1 MGFNRKYVLY
11 LRVSS
16 QEQGRSGLGLEAQ
29 ERDIQLF
36 LSNYAETPYEVL
48 GKFVEVHS
56 GKDNDRPQLLA
67 AIQLAK
73 EQKAVLV
80 CSKLDRISRRV
91 SFIASLM
98 EDRDLDF
105 KVAQMPYAD
114 KFQLHI
120 YAALAEQ
127 ERDFISQ
134 RTKAALQAA
143 KERGTKLGAPI
154 QHLDILS
161 KARTDKAVK
170 EAQKVSGVILPL
182 RKQGSSLR
190 SICEVLNAS
199 GMRTSRGNAFHPSLV
214 SRMLSSLE
222 AVK

>member
-1 MGFNRKYVLY
+1 MRKFVLY

-16 QEQGRSGLGLEAQ
+16 QEQGKSGLGLEAQ

-36 LSNYAETPYEVL
+36 LSNYAENPYEVL

-73 EQKAVLV
+73 KEKGTLV
-80 CSKLDRISRRV
+80 VATLSRLSRKV
-91 SFIASLM
+91 SFTASLM
-98 EDRDLDF
+98 EDRDLDL

-127 ERDFISQ
+127 ERDFCSR
-134 RTKAALQAA
+134 RTKAALAAA
-143 KERGTKLGAPI
+143 KERGTKLGAPK
-154 QHLDILS
+154 QHLDILA
-161 KARTDKAVK
+161 KARTDKALR
-170 EAQKVSGVILPL
+170 EARQVSGVIVPL
-182 RKQGSSLR
+182 RKQGASLR

-199 GMRTSRGNAFHPSLV
+199 GMKTSRGTAFHPSLV
-214 SRMLSSLE
+214 SRMLMTLE
-222 AVK
+222 EVQ

>member
-1 MGFNRKYVLY
+1 MGSSNKFVLY

-36 LSNYAETPYEVL
+36 LSNYAATPYEVL
-48 GKFVEVHS
+48 GRFVEVHT
-56 GKDNDRPQLLA
+56 GTDNQRPQLKA
-67 AIQLAK
+67 AIRLARK
-73 EQKAVLV
+73 NKGTLV
-80 CSKLDRISRRV
+80 VATLSRLSRKV

-127 ERDFISQ
+127 ERDFCSR
-134 RTKAALQAA
+134 RTKAALAAA
-143 KERGTKLGAPI
+143 KARGVRLGAPV
-154 QHLDILS
+154 QHLEELA
-161 KARTDKAVK
+161 KARQQKAVR
-170 EAQKVSGVILPL
+170 EAQQVAGVILPL
-182 RKQGSSLR
+182 RRAGTSLR
-190 SICEVLNAS
+190 GICDVLNAS
-199 GMRTSRGNAFHPSLV
+199 GLRTSRGNAYHPSLV
-214 SRMLSSLE
+214 SRMLTCLE
-222 AVK
+222 VV

>member
-1 MGFNRKYVLY
+1 MRKYVLY

-16 QEQGRSGLGLEAQ
+16 QEQGKSGLGLEAQ

-56 GKDNDRPQLLA
+56 GKDNDRPQLRD

-73 EQKAVLV
+73 KEKGTLV
-80 CSKLDRISRRV
+80 VATLSRLSRKV
-91 SFIASLM
+91 SFTASLM
-98 EDRDLDF
+98 EDKDLDL

-127 ERDFISQ
+127 ERDFCSR
-134 RTKAALQAA
+134 RTKAALAAA
-143 KERGTKLGAPI
+143 KERGTKLGAPK
-154 QHLDILS
+154 QHLDILA
-161 KARTDKAVK
+161 KARTEKALR
-170 EAQKVSGVILPL
+170 EAHRVSGVIVPL
-182 RKQGSSLR
+182 RKQGASLR
-190 SICEVLNAS
+190 GICEVLNAS
-199 GMRTSRGNAFHPSLV
+199 GMKTSRGTAFHLSLV
-214 SRMLSSLE
+214 SRMLTSLE
-222 AVK
+222 AAA

>member
-1 MGFNRKYVLY
+1 M
-11 LRVSS
+11 
-16 QEQGRSGLGLEAQ
+16 
-29 ERDIQLF
+29 
-36 LSNYAETPYEVL
+36 
-48 GKFVEVHS
+48 EVHS

-73 EQKAVLV
+73 EKKAVLV

-91 SFIASLM
+91 SFTSSLM

-134 RTKAALQAA
+134 RTKAALAAA
-143 KERGTKLGAPI
+143 KERGTKLGAPK
-154 QHLDILS
+154 QHLDILA
-161 KARTDKAVK
+161 KARTEKALR
-170 EAQKVSGVILPL
+170 EARQVSGVIVPL
-182 RKQGSSLR
+182 RKQGASLR
-190 SICEVLNAS
+190 AISEVLNAS
-199 GMRTSRGNAFHPSLV
+199 GMKTSRGTAFHPSLV
-214 SRMLSSLE
+214 SRMLNSLK
-222 AVK
+222 AAA